1 MRYGFDNYCRIDCGY
16 NGHRCEYRF
25 KFGDFFAANGIE
37 YRLKQI
43 EDSLN
48 EIKTIPE
55 RVTILE
61 TKMSAVEDA
70 LKEMRIS

>member
-1 MRYGFDNYCRIDCGY
+1 MDSTII
-16 NGHRCEYRF
+16 
-25 KFGDFFAANGIE
+25 AALIAGITAIVVNIVSNLVISSRQTALIE

-61 TKMSAVEDA
+61 TKMNAVEDA

>member
-1 MRYGFDNYCRIDCGY
+1 MDSTII
-16 NGHRCEYRF
+16 
-25 KFGDFFAANGIE
+25 AALIAGVTAIVVNIVSNLVISSRQTALIE

-61 TKMSAVEDA
+61 TKMNAVEDA

>member
-1 MRYGFDNYCRIDCGY
+1 MDSTII
-16 NGHRCEYRF
+16 
-25 KFGDFFAANGIE
+25 AALIAGITAIVVNIVSNLVISSRQTALIE